1 MAQRAH
7 LAVLT
12 IALLAIQCGKQPTD
26 NEVSTPPELV
36 TGETV
41 SFKTQDGFNIFAAWF
56 TSNRQTGRRPVV
68 VLIHPYD
75 EDLGIWV
82 PFRAGPDGR
91 GIPRAGLRRKR
102 SWPEHVFIMTFYFP
116 RSRFQIEDFNS
127 MPLDVEGAIGWLKR
141 RADVDATRIG
151 LVGAALGANIAYV
164 SSGTNPD
171 VKTAV
176 AISLITRLRQDILL
190 GTDVAGFKPRSILF
204 MASHGDGYTF
214 TSSELLARETLEP
227 VRVSGYQGRGQR
239 SGSAEQPGCPGGGS
253 SSGFEHTS
261 ERPSQPVEKSPSG
274 LRPALAVEILR
285 CAPSPNR
292 RMGLG
297 RAPCLRP
304 RL

>member
-1 MAQRAH
+1 MAPRAY

-12 IALLAIQCGKQPTD
+12 IALFAMQCGKQPTD

-41 SFKTQDGFNIFAAWF
+41 SFKTPDGFNIFAAWF
-56 TSNRQTGRRPVV
+56 TSNRQTGRRPAV
-68 VLIHPYD
+68 VLIHPFD

-82 PFRAGPDGR
+82 PFVPDLTDAGFHVLAYDVRGHGR
-91 GIPRAGLRRKR
+91 
-102 SWPEHVFIMTFYFP
+102 STFHNDVYFP

-214 TSSELLARETLEP
+214 TSSELLARETMEP
-227 VRVSGYQGRGQR
+227 VRVSGYQGTANGLALLNNPDAR
-239 SGSAEQPGCPGGGS
+239 AEIIQW
-253 SSGFEHTS
+253 
-261 ERPSQPVEKSPSG
+261 
-274 LRPALAVEILR
+274 LRTHL
-285 CAPSPNR
+285 
-292 RMGLG
+292 
-297 RAPCLRP
+297 
-304 RL
+304 